1 MQDFCTEAGLKNPK
15 CYSLETFDF
24 LSEESIFDVLLDVLK
39 SELPAR
45 MAALKDCNNEPMYIS
60 EENIDIIY
68 SENTP
73 HFEVVLNPL
82 SDIAEYTEPRNFRTV
97 DYNFELILTVHN
109 TDKKCLT
116 WELLR
121 FKNAI
126 EGLIVAT
133 EFVIDGYE
141 SVLVEPRGF
150 NYYVPE
156 EVGRA
161 VYMRQGSYRFTVTV
175 TQDKIY

>member
-1 MQDFCTEAGLKNPK
+1 MQDFCPEGKLTNPK
-15 CYSLETFDF
+15 CYTLETFDF
-24 LSEESIFDVLLDVLK
+24 VSEESIFDIILDVLK

-45 MAALKDCNNEPMYIS
+45 MAQVKDCNNQPMYIS
-60 EENIDIIY
+60 EENIDIIFGD
-68 SENTP
+68 NTP

-82 SDIAEYTEPRNFRTV
+82 SDIPEYSEPRNYRTV

-109 TDKKCLT
+109 QDKKCLT

-121 FKNAI
+121 FKNVI

-141 SVLVEPRGF
+141 SVIVEPRGF

-161 VYMRQGSYRFTVTV
+161 VYMRQGSYRFTVTI
-175 TQDKIY
+175 TQQKLY